1 MSRDDQET
9 LLSDDGATTPPLE
22 PGQSLF
28 GDSFGRLE
36 RGAPEG
42 HSAGD
47 PAFEQPSADRYEIL
61 AVLGR
66 GGMGEVY
73 RVADHALDRTVAL
86 KILRGTPS
94 NGRIRAFREE
104 ARLTARLQHPGI
116 IPVHDLGVLP
126 DGRLYFTMREVQ
138 GRTFRETCREV
149 HANREADDFPV
160 RLRRLVD
167 AFRRACEA
175 VAYAHD
181 AGVIHRDIKPTN
193 LMIGAFGE
201 VMVLDWGLG
210 LLADHAA
217 SAAGVAVGTPR
228 YMAPEQARGETLTS
242 AADVYALGATLR
254 ELLTGV
260 PPWFDLDDATDV
272 LSHVAQGRL
281 PPLPAD
287 ARDSVPDALLQLC
300 ADCLLASPTLRPQ
313 DASVLVAVLSDWL
326 DGAQRR
332 ERGHV

>member
-104 ARLTARLQHPGI
+104 ARQIVAQACNAKTSIGDNDGGTSKDVVIFAGAGATGATNKLVHILGIKAR
-116 IPVHDLGVLP
+116 
-126 DGRLYFTMREVQ
+126 
-138 GRTFRETCREV
+138 C
-149 HANREADDFPV
+149 AA
-160 RLRRLVD
+160 
-167 AFRRACEA
+167 A
-175 VAYAHD
+175 VASA
-181 AGVIHRDIKPTN
+181 P
-193 LMIGAFGE
+193 
-201 VMVLDWGLG
+201 
-210 LLADHAA
+210 A
-217 SAAGVAVGTPR
+217 SA
-228 YMAPEQARGETLTS
+228 PEASCEGFS
-242 AADVYALGATLR
+242 R
-254 ELLTGV
+254 E
-260 PPWFDLDDATDV
+260 
-272 LSHVAQGRL
+272 
-281 PPLPAD
+281 
-287 ARDSVPDALLQLC
+287 
-300 ADCLLASPTLRPQ
+300 
-313 DASVLVAVLSDWL
+313 
-326 DGAQRR
+326 
-332 ERGHV
+332 